1 MNLET
6 ALPLNSPLRT
16 AASASARAEHL
27 VRRAMTFFESDPK
40 TAWRCLSDASQ
51 LLGTEAEH
59 SSSRAAAPEI
69 NSQPG
74 GLARWQAKRA
84 LAYIEDNLGSK
95 IDIGEIAD
103 VVALSKSHFSRT
115 FRNSLGSSPMAY
127 VSKRRVERAKLMMTS
142 TRERLTDIALSC
154 GFADQSHLTRYFRRI
169 VGTSPGLWRRS
180 VATSAMSCG

>member
-1 MNLET
+1 MNLEN

-169 VGTSPGLWRRS
+169 VGMSPGLWRRS